1 MAALALFAYGA
12 LWSSV
17 RGQHPYRGPST
28 GVILLVYASVL
39 VIVVASVTMIRHAT
53 SGVSGP
59 SVRRQRAYSV
69 AYAAAYIA
77 EAVFQ
82 GALKHDGFSNA
93 IVYGVF
99 PAAAP
104 LLVVGGTLA
113 GMAAANENWRLL
125 AVAIAVVAR
134 LRRTHQRLGS
144 HRRRRLRHAR
154 RLRRQP
160 TLGASP
166 APDRAGMTDDVLDPL
181 IHVPAR
187 LRIVATLAALPAGD
201 ALSFTRLQDLIGLT
215 AGNLITHLR
224 KLEDAEYLTTDK
236 TGSGIASRTSV
247 ALTEHGRAALV
258 TYTRALRDL
267 LNGL

>member
-28 GVILLVYASVL
+28 GVILLVYAIVL

-125 AVAIAVVAR
+125 AVAIAVVA
-134 LRRTHQRLGS
+134 LGTGAAFAGPINVWGVIAVGGCVMLVGYAAS
-144 HRRRRLRHAR
+144 QLWARHR
-154 RLRRQP
+154 
-160 TLGASP
+160 
-166 APDRAGMTDDVLDPL
+166 PL
-181 IHVPAR
+181 IV
-187 LRIVATLAALPAGD
+187 
-201 ALSFTRLQDLIGLT
+201 
-215 AGNLITHLR
+215 
-224 KLEDAEYLTTDK
+224 
-236 TGSGIASRTSV
+236 
-247 ALTEHGRAALV
+247 RA
-258 TYTRALRDL
+258 
-267 LNGL
+267 